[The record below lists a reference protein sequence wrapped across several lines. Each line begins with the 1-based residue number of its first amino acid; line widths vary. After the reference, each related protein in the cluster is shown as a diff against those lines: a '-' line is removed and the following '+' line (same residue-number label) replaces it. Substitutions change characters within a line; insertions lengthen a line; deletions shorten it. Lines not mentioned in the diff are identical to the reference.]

1 MSQVD
6 NGLIDLQKN
15 DGIGRGLFT
24 EMIYGEKENRR
35 TLMTKPPTGHE
46 SSAV

>member
-6 NGLIDLQKN
+6 NGLIELQKK
-15 DGIGRGLFT
+15 DEIGRGLFT
-24 EMIYGEKENRR
+24 EMICREKENGR
-35 TLMTKPPTGHE
+35 TLVTKPPTGHE